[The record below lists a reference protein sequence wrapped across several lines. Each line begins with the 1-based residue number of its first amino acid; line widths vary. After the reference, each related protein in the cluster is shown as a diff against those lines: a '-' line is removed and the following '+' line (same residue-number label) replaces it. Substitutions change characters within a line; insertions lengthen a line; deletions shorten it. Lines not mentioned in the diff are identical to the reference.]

1 MDAPGHYPPMIRR
14 RTDKEGFALC
24 CVKRQNICRTG
35 DQTMFVV
42 RNRFVAK
49 PSCAGKLA
57 AQLKE
62 AVTSFEMPNARVL
75 TDVTGDFNQV
85 VMEFTNNLGEIEKR
99 MQETMGSPKYR
110 EKMAGYTEL
119 WITGSREI
127 LRIA

>member
-1 MDAPGHYPPMIRR
+1 M
-14 RTDKEGFALC
+14 L
-24 CVKRQNICRTG
+24 
-35 DQTMFVV
+35 VV

-49 PSCAGKLA
+49 PGCAGKLA

-62 AVTSFEMPNARVL
+62 AVVAFKMPNARVL

-85 VMEFTNNLGEIEKR
+85 VMEFTAENMEEIERR
-99 MQETMGSPKYR
+99 MQETMGSSMYR
-110 EKMAGYTEL
+110 ERMAGYTEL

>member
-1 MDAPGHYPPMIRR
+1 
-14 RTDKEGFALC
+14 
-24 CVKRQNICRTG
+24 
-35 DQTMFVV
+35 MFVV

-49 PSCAGKLA
+49 PGCAGKLA